1 MTISAFSCQDFLD
14 EKQVSTLT
22 QDYYDTEGGL
32 DASGKEKIL
41 KKEVIFGEA
50 RGVHNGC
57 RPEWTPSFLY
67 DLKNSRVRLPSG

>member
-1 MTISAFSCQDFLD
+1 MPARLKGGEGRYH
-14 EKQVSTLT
+14 EKNTR
-22 QDYYDTEGGL
+22 
-32 DASGKEKIL
+32 KEKVL

-67 DLKNSRVRLPSG
+67 DLKNSRVRLPSGWA